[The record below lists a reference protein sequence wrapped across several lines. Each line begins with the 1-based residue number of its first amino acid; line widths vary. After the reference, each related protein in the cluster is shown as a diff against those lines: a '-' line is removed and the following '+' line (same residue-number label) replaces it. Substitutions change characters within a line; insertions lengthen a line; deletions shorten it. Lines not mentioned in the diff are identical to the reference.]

1 MNRSSWIVLPLLAL
15 CSCSGFLGGSMGAE
29 SISEWYE
36 TGQVRK
42 NRDEI
47 VRIVRELLLR
57 QGYLTAEFDPAQQRA
72 ETCWDA
78 HYSPR
83 WREGYRTK
91 LEAEILPLASGGF
104 NIRIRSTMEVNDND
118 SSAAIPERAKWVG
131 AGVSEK
137 HKPHIPDQAIK
148 VHTLLKNRFFGMN
161 P

>member
-1 MNRSSWIVLPLLAL
+1 MRIAGMVLLLLPLSA
-15 CSCSGFLGGSMGAE
+15 CSGFIGGSMAAE
-29 SISEWYE
+29 STSDWYE

-57 QGYLTAEFDPAQQRA
+57 QGYLTAEFDVTQERA
-72 ETCWDA
+72 ETSWDA
-78 HYSPR
+78 RYSTR

-91 LEAEILPLASGGF
+91 MEAEILPLASGGF
-104 NIRIRSTMEVNDND
+104 NVRVRSSMEVNDNAN
-118 SSAAIPERAKWVG
+118 SAAIPERAKWVG

-137 HKPHIPDQAIK
+137 HKVHIPDQAIK
-148 VHTLLKNRFFGMN
+148 VHMLLKNKFFGLN

>member
-1 MNRSSWIVLPLLAL
+1 MFLPFLAA
-15 CSCSGFLGGSMGAE
+15 CSGFIGGSMGAE
-29 SISEWYE
+29 STSDWYE

-42 NRDEI
+42 NRDEV

-57 QGYLTAEFDPAQQRA
+57 QGYLTAEIDPTQARV
-72 ETCWDA
+72 ETSWDA
-78 HYSPR
+78 RFSTR

-91 LEAEILPLASGGF
+91 LEAEILPLDSGGF
-104 NIRIRSTMEVNDND
+104 NVRIRSIMELNDNEL
-118 SSAAIPERAKWVG
+118 SCSIPERAKWVG

-148 VHTLLKNRFFGMN
+148 VHMLLKNRFFGLN

>member
-1 MNRSSWIVLPLLAL
+1 MIRFAWLLLPFLA
-15 CSCSGFLGGSMGAE
+15 SCGPGQILGGSFAADTT
-29 SISEWYE
+29 SDWYE

-47 VRIVRELLLR
+47 LRMVRELLLR
-57 QGYLTAEFDPAQQRA
+57 QGYLTAEVDAEQKRV

-91 LEAEILPLASGGF
+91 LEAEILPVDSGGF
-104 NIRIRSTMEVNDND
+104 NVRIRSSMELNDNELAP
-118 SSAAIPERAKWVG
+118 SIPERAKWVG

-148 VHTLLKNRFFGMN
+148 VHMLLKTRFFGLN

>member
-1 MNRSSWIVLPLLAL
+1 MNRFALLLLPFLA
-15 CSCSGFLGGSMGAE
+15 SCGPGQILGGSFGADTT
-29 SISEWYE
+29 SDWYE

-47 VRIVRELLLR
+47 IRMVRELLLR
-57 QGYLTAEFDPAQQRA
+57 QGYLTAEVDAEQKRI
-72 ETCWDA
+72 ETCWDP

-91 LEAEILPLASGGF
+91 LEAEILPLDSGGF
-104 NIRIRSTMEVNDND
+104 NVRIRSSMELNDNEL
-118 SSAAIPERAKWVG
+118 SCSIPERAKWVG

-148 VHTLLKNRFFGMN
+148 VHMLLKNRFFGLN

>member
-1 MNRSSWIVLPLLAL
+1 MRIAGMVLSLLPLTGCL
-15 CSCSGFLGGSMGAE
+15 GFLGGSMAAE
-29 SISEWYE
+29 STSDWYE

-57 QGYLTAEFDPAQQRA
+57 QGYLTAEFDAAQERA
-72 ETCWDA
+72 ETSWDA
-78 HYSPR
+78 RYSTR

-104 NIRIRSTMEVNDND
+104 NIRVRSTMEVNDND
-118 SSAAIPERAKWVG
+118 NSAAIPERARWVG

-137 HKPHIPDQAIK
+137 HKVHIPDQAIK
-148 VHTLLKNRFFGMN
+148 VHMLLKNKFFGLN

>member
-1 MNRSSWIVLPLLAL
+1 MIRTTWMILPFLAG
-15 CSCSGFLGGSMGAE
+15 CSGFIGGSMGAE
-29 SISEWYE
+29 STSDWYE

-47 VRIVRELLLR
+47 IRVVRELLLR
-57 QGYLTAEFDPAQQRA
+57 QGYLVAELDAAQERI
-72 ETCWDA
+72 ETSWDA
-78 HYSPR
+78 RYSIR

-91 LEAEILPLASGGF
+91 LEAEILPMVTGGF
-104 NIRIRSTMEVNDND
+104 NVRIRSTMELNNND
-118 SSAAIPERAKWVG
+118 SAPGVPERAKWVG

-148 VHTLLKNRFFGMN
+148 VHLLLKNKFFGLN